1 MVPYSQTRASPAPS
15 GLMITEEMV
24 IARIME
30 KLDVCGFDSA
40 VRLFEQYEIL
50 FYGFPG
56 WELTREKLKQILKE
70 AKNPPPPPRRPK
82 RAKLKPGELP
92 PELSTPEAMVLWR
105 KAQDAGLVDNDFQPL
120 VTRTQAALLA
130 DEMIY
135 RLGIDDKKK
144 WKLFETAWNREQ
156 MSSDFARAQF
166 QQQYNPFLNKL
177 KTVFD

>member
-1 MVPYSQTRASPAPS
+1 MVQYSQTRASPAPS

-24 IARIME
+24 IAQIVE
-30 KLDVCGFDSA
+30 ELDVFGFESA
-40 VRLFEQYEIL
+40 VSLYREYKKVLYV
-50 FYGFPG
+50 FPG
-56 WELTREKLKQILKE
+56 WELTNEKLKQILKE
-70 AKNPPPPPRRPK
+70 NNPQPPPRRPK
-82 RAKLKPGELP
+82 RVKLKPGELP

-120 VTRTQAALLA
+120 VTCTQAALLA

-156 MSSDFARAQF
+156 MSSDFARIRSQL
-166 QQQYNPFLNKL
+166 QYHPFLDKL
-177 KTVFD
+177 KRIFD